1 MRIFN
6 RIVLILLLA
15 GLTALGIAAVVYAF
29 DLGEHRLAN
38 VPRVLGLTGIYQ
50 GLNNFVGNVESGN
63 LNPLDITVLVVIALI
78 GLVLLFLELKPASPQ
93 RVRMQSGTYITRG
106 AVENEAV
113 AAAEEG
119 PEVLE
124 ANVDVE
130 AQRKPGAKVNVAAA
144 VRRGEDT
151 NRLQSGVRN
160 RVQSRLG
167 EVGVPVSNLKVRV
180 VEADPRET
188 KTRVN

>member
-6 RIVLILLLA
+6 RIVMVLFLA
-15 GLTALGIAAVVYAF
+15 GLTALGIAMIVYAF
-29 DLGEHRLAN
+29 DAGEHRLSN
-38 VPRVLGLTGIYQ
+38 LPRALGLSGIYE
-50 GLNNFVGNVESGN
+50 GLNNFASNAEGGS
-63 LNPLDITVLVVIALI
+63 LNPLDVTVLVAIALV
-78 GLVLLFLELKPASPQ
+78 GLILLVLELKPPSP
-93 RVRMQSGTYITRG
+93 RLVRMQPGTYITRG

-113 AAAEEG
+113 TAAEQG

-124 ANVDVE
+124 AGADVD
-130 AQRKPGAKVNVAAA
+130 AQRKPGAKVNVAAS

-151 NRLQSGVRN
+151 RRLQSGVRD
-160 RVQSRLG
+160 RVQTRLA

>member
-38 VPRVLGLTGIYQ
+38 VPRVLGLSNVYG

-78 GLVLLFLELKPASPQ
+78 GLVLLFLELKPASPR

-167 EVGVPVSNLKVRV
+167 EVGVPVSNLRVRV